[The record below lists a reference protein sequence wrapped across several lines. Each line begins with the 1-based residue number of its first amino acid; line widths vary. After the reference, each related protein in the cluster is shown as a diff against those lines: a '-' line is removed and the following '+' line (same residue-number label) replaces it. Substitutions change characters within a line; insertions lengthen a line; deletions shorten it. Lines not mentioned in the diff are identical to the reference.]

1 MSLLSRFVGVFRSER
16 VNREIEEEQEFHIG
30 CRIAELI
37 EEGMAPEA
45 ATRRARLE
53 FGNRLRA
60 REESHDVKLFGWLE
74 STGQDLLYGFRTLR
88 KSPSFAAAAILT
100 LALGIGANT
109 AIFSVLSTV
118 LLNPLP
124 YPQPNELVCLFEEI
138 PNFKNGSIS
147 YPNFLDWQRMN
158 RTFSGIAA
166 YRPTAYN
173 LLDEGEPEHL
183 QGEMISAGFF
193 EILGVKPVIG
203 RTFNKDD
210 DHLGAAPVAMISE
223 GLWKGRFGS
232 SRDIIGRRL
241 VVNGVGHTIIGV
253 MPTLRLQFQNF
264 QRGGPPNDIYTP
276 IGQFSEARFH
286 TDRSSGWGMDALG
299 RLKPGLTLLQAREDM
314 DRVSRQLTATY
325 PDADTYKK
333 ANLVPLKK
341 AIVGDIQPALLLLF
355 GAVFFVLLIACAN
368 LANLLLARST
378 SRQREFAIRAALGAS
393 RTRLIRQLLTESVL
407 RALIG
412 GGLGLLLAKFGTA
425 AAIAAM
431 PESLPRAEEIG
442 LDLRV
447 LLFALLISL
456 VTGIAFGLA
465 PVLRLRFVNV
475 GGALKESG
483 RTFTGTHRRTQR
495 VFVAVEMALALTLLV
510 GAGLMIRTLFVLWNV
525 DPGFNP
531 RDVMTFSVAPPS
543 LANENPAAIH
553 AFLRQMHLQIA
564 STPGVQAASLIWGAT
579 PMGSD
584 SESDFWFAGRPKPA
598 QRAFP
603 MAITY
608 IVEPGYFR
616 TLQIPLKRGR
626 FLTERDD
633 EHSPVVVVIDESLAK
648 KYFPGEDPIGQY
660 LDFNTDPSQAS
671 AFPIMRI
678 VGIVGHVN
686 QWGLAADAASPL
698 HAQMYLP
705 IAQLPDQY
713 ARQMAYG
720 LGVVVRSRNALT
732 ASFETLRNRLLPL
745 SRGLALFDPEPMERA
760 VSKSIAGRRFVMSLF
775 AVFAGLALFLANIGI
790 YGVLSY
796 FVGQRTQEI
805 GVRMALGAA
814 PSTVLRMTLKDG
826 ALMILAGIAAGVIA
840 SLALVNLISSLLF
853 GVKPTDL
860 PTFVVVVGVLCS
872 IGFLACYVPA
882 RRAMKIDPV
891 VALREE

>member
-1 MSLLSRFVGVFRSER
+1 
-16 VNREIEEEQEFHIG
+16 
-30 CRIAELI
+30 
-37 EEGMAPEA
+37 
-45 ATRRARLE
+45 
-53 FGNRLRA
+53 
-60 REESHDVKLFGWLE
+60 
-74 STGQDLLYGFRTLR
+74 
-88 KSPSFAAAAILT
+88 LT

-109 AIFSVLSTV
+109 AIFSVVSAV

-124 YPQPNELVCLFEEI
+124 FPQPDSLVCLFEEI

-158 RTFSGIAA
+158 RSFSGIAA
-166 YRPTAYN
+166 YRATAYN

-193 EILGVKPVIG
+193 EILRVKPVIG

-210 DHLGAAPVAMISE
+210 DQLGAAPVAMISE

-241 VVNGVGHTIIGV
+241 VMDGVGHTIIGV
-253 MPTLRLQFQNF
+253 TPTLRLQFQNF

-276 IGQFSEARFH
+276 IGQFSEPRFH
-286 TDRSSGWGMDALG
+286 TDRSSGWGMDAIG
-299 RLKPGLTLLQAREDM
+299 RLKPGLTLLHAREDM

-333 ANLVPLKK
+333 ANLVPLKE
-341 AIVGDIQPALLLLF
+341 AIVGHMQPALLLLF

-368 LANLLLARST
+368 VANLLLARST
-378 SRQREFAIRAALGAS
+378 SRQREFAIRAALGAG
-393 RTRLIRQLLTESVL
+393 RTRVIRQLLTESVL
-407 RALIG
+407 LALMG

-425 AAIAAM
+425 AAIAGM

-447 LLFALLISL
+447 LLFALVISL
-456 VTGIAFGLA
+456 LTGIVFGLA

-475 GGALKESG
+475 GGALRESG

-495 VFVAVEMALALTLLV
+495 VFVAVEMALALMLLV
-510 GAGLMIRTLFVLWNV
+510 GAGLMIRTLFALWDV

-531 RDVMTFSVAPPS
+531 RGVMTFSVAPPS
-543 LANENPAAIH
+543 SLAKENPAAIH
-553 AFLRQMHLQIA
+553 AFVRQMHLQIA
-564 STPGVQAASLIWGAT
+564 STPGVQAVSLIWGAS

-598 QRAFP
+598 HGAFP

-608 IVEPGYFR
+608 IVEPGYFK

-626 FLTERDD
+626 FLANRDD

-671 AFPIMRI
+671 AFRMMRI
-678 VGIVGHVN
+678 VGVVGHVN
-686 QWGLAADAASPL
+686 QWGLAEDAASPL

-705 IAQLPDQY
+705 IAQLPDQF
-713 ARQMAYG
+713 AHQMACG
-720 LGVVVRSRNALT
+720 LGVVVRSGNAPT
-732 ASFETLRNRLLPL
+732 ASFETLRNRLLSL
-745 SRGLALFDPEPMERA
+745 DRGLVVFNPEPMERA
-760 VSKSIAGRRFVMSLF
+760 VSKSIASRRFTMSLF
-775 AVFAGLALFLANIGI
+775 AAHPRDRRAHGSGC
-790 YGVLSY
+790 
-796 FVGQRTQEI
+796 
-805 GVRMALGAA
+805 
-814 PSTVLRMTLKDG
+814 G
-826 ALMILAGIAAGVIA
+826 AL
-840 SLALVNLISSLLF
+840 N
-853 GVKPTDL
+853 
-860 PTFVVVVGVLCS
+860 
-872 IGFLACYVPA
+872 GFAYDAEGWRSNDPRRHSRWRHRIPCPRESDVEPA
-882 RRAMKIDPV
+882 VRGKAN
-891 VALREE
+891 